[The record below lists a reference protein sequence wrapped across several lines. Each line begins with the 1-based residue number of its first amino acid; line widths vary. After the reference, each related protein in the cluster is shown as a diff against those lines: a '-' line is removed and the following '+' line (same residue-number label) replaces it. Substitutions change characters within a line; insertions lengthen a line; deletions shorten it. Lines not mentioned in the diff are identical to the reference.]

1 MQRAEKKKAFI
12 ESRLL
17 SKTDIDELRLPDE
30 LSEFNDQLK
39 RLSEAS
45 DDNKSKRRLKVIHRL
60 ITNNLTNGDPLER
73 PQTIDRIKRT
83 FTDEIKNDTNNF
95 GRYKMENKNTTKR
108 DKKPLNKNV
117 KPRNDKSHPPHSLER
132 RGEEEILY
140 TPNKNLAA
148 TNKETTPS
156 STDSAK
162 ILFDNIL
169 KNFDS
174 EFELAQRNLATITT
188 PESSHHREINHHTD
202 SDTDTDTD
210 IDPKYSPSSVK
221 NFIAKE
227 ITRYPRNLLDI
238 TDTDPKTNLDISG
251 FINAFPEK
259 NPPYIDPHYEHSPFI
274 DPNAAPPAIFTE
286 PQHHKPSPEPQHQI
300 IKQYKFSTVNN
311 VDLIIQRDIE
321 TWIKSTQK
329 NFVLICKDKFYLMN
343 RNDFVDTNDIM
354 RANWAFF
361 NYKFHRLILPDETSD
376 MNYVLNQTDV
386 ENIKK
391 GKDLFYE
398 LVRFKQIN
406 TVDQKWKE
414 FRDNYRTLQ
423 KLQNPDWKSSTAST
437 GAFNVNTTFRRRR
450 RPHNPSTVNTD
461 LRDKSTLLLQMQ
473 QFLDSHSS
481 KHNITNVENITEAQV
496 QKLRQVNA
504 CLLARVE
511 SVPRTYL
518 EYLLETKGKRPRS
531 KWWLRLTRRL
541 RSNLKTYGGG
551 RGRGGRGRTK
561 KRLHYR

>member
-1 MQRAEKKKAFI
+1 MMQRAEKKKAFI

-39 RLSEAS
+39 RLSEATDS
-45 DDNKSKRRLKVIHRL
+45 KSKRRLKVIHTL

-73 PQTIDRIKRT
+73 PRTIDRIKRT
-83 FTDEIKNDTNNF
+83 FTDEIKNDNNF
-95 GRYKMENKNTTKR
+95 GHKKMENNNTTKKEKS
-108 DKKPLNKNV
+108 DKKPLIPQHKNE
-117 KPRNDKSHPPHSLER
+117 KPRNDKSQSPLTELQNHYAKIEGEINAITNREKNYHTDSEITELQNLDEEI
-132 RGEEEILY
+132 RGELDALIL
-140 TPNKNLAA
+140 
-148 TNKETTPS
+148 E
-156 STDSAK
+156 SA
-162 ILFDNIL
+162 
-169 KNFDS
+169 
-174 EFELAQRNLATITT
+174 ITT

-202 SDTDTDTD
+202 SDTDTDPD
-210 IDPKYSPSSVK
+210 FSASSLK
-221 NFIAKE
+221 KGMDKAILHLPHLNTPNSHTHDNFEEHDKFE
-227 ITRYPRNLLDI
+227 EY
-238 TDTDPKTNLDISG
+238 
-251 FINAFPEK
+251 FNAFP
-259 NPPYIDPHYEHSPFI
+259 
-274 DPNAAPPAIFTE
+274 PPAQHYSEFSL
-286 PQHHKPSPEPQHQI
+286 PQDPDAVQFPSPEQRSSEPQPQHQI
-300 IKQYKFSTVNN
+300 IKKYEFSTVNN
-311 VDLIIQRDIE
+311 VDLFIQRID
-321 TWIKSTQK
+321 TWIKSQK

-343 RNDFVDTNDIM
+343 RDDFVDTNDIIM